1 MPGLRTSSAPDVLLD
16 IDRESREPIHRQ
28 LERGLRDAVR
38 SGRLRAGSAL
48 PSTRVLARELRVSR
62 GVVVEAYEQLAAE
75 GYVSSRPGGK
85 TRVARRPIRTAA
97 SRPLTTTPGFEFDF
111 RPGRPD
117 LEAFP
122 RAAWLRSVRRM
133 LGAIPAARLGYLDG
147 RGIPELRTE
156 LTAHLNRARGTAIHP
171 DGMVITSGFGQGLF
185 LVASVLRASGVRRFG
200 VEDPTLGDART
211 IIATAGMDVVDIP
224 VDADGL
230 RVDRLNRARVGAVL
244 VTPAHQY
251 PTGRVLSPG
260 RRAALLA
267 WADRRGAM
275 IVEDDYDAE
284 YRYDRQPIG
293 ALQGLRPA
301 RVIYTGSA
309 SKLLAPGLRLGWF
322 AAPPLM
328 ADRITALKRI
338 LDHGSP
344 AMDQLAL
351 ADFIA
356 HGDLDRHLRRMRP
369 IYRNRRDMLIA
380 MLATHLPELH
390 PEGAAAGLHILTWL
404 PAGIDPDVFVTA
416 AEGAGIGLGA
426 VSLGSGGAPDGRG
439 ALVFG
444 YGAIPDRAVE
454 PGIRRLARLWRR
466 MTGGAVATTPGAAV
480 PSPS

>member
-1 MPGLRTSSAPDVLLD
+1 M
-16 IDRESREPIHRQ
+16 HRQ
-28 LERGLRDAVR
+28 LERALRDAVR
-38 SGRLRAGSAL
+38 EGRLRAGSAL

-62 GVVVEAYEQLAAE
+62 GLVVEAYEQLAAE

-85 TRVARRPIRTAA
+85 TRVARRRIRLLSSRTAA
-97 SRPLTTTPGFEFDF
+97 PAQTFEYDF

-122 RAAWLRSVRRM
+122 REAWLRSVRRM

-147 RGIPELRTE
+147 RGVPELRTE
-156 LTAHLNRARGTAIHP
+156 LAAHLNRARGTAIHP
-171 DGMVITSGFGQGLF
+171 DGMVITSGFGQGLY

-224 VDADGL
+224 VDGDGL

-251 PTGRVLSPG
+251 PTGGVLSPE

-267 WADRRGAM
+267 WADRRGAL

-293 ALQGLRPA
+293 ALQGLRPE

-322 AAPPLM
+322 AAPAAM
-328 ADRITALKRI
+328 ADKITALKRI

-369 IYRNRRDMLIA
+369 IYRNRRDHLIA
-380 MLATHLPELH
+380 TLATHLPELG

-404 PAGIDPDVFVTA
+404 PKGLDTEPLIEA
-416 AEGAGIGLGA
+416 AEAAGIGIGA
-426 VSLGSGGAPDGRG
+426 VLLGSGGAPEGRG

-444 YGAIPDRAVE
+444 YGSIPDRLVE
-454 PGIRRLARLWRR
+454 AGVRRLARLWRR
-466 MTGGAVATTPGAAV
+466 SPAAAATAPD
-480 PSPS
+480 